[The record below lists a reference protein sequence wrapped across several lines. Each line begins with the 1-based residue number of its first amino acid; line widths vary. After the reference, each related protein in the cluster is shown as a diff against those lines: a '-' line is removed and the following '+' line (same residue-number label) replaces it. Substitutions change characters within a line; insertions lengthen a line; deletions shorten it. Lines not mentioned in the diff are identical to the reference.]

1 MELSARACPSDPVT
15 DEPEAQLHFWLA
27 ASPVG
32 KKFHAKKKEEASE
45 PQKGRMALGEK
56 KEEASEPQKGRM
68 ALGEQVTWRE
78 TERKG
83 SIVTFDKKTNV
94 NF

>member
-45 PQKGRMALGEK
+45 PQKGRMALGE
-56 KEEASEPQKGRM
+56 
-68 ALGEQVTWRE
+68 QVTWRE